1 MNNLTTIEENTECYH
16 TEITIRNKIT
26 NENYLTYLFMTF
38 CVDELKSQADRMAQ
52 LEKQIAELLGKE
64 ENNG

>member
-26 NENYLTYLFMTF
+26 NENYLIYLFMTF
-38 CVDELKSQADRMAQ
+38 CVDELKSQNDRMAR

-64 ENNG
+64 EKDG

>member
-26 NENYLTYLFMTF
+26 NENYLIYLFMTF
-38 CVDELKSQADRMAQ
+38 CVDELKSQADRMAR
-52 LEKQIAELLGKE
+52 LEKQIAEVLGKE
-64 ENNG
+64 EKDG